1 MSGAGVGSLFGTFIL
16 ASLGNFRR
24 KNRLLLGCI
33 FPLRRLPVL
42 PRLVPL
48 VLAVLGHS
56 VLHWHGQHRPNGHH
70 RPPTLRPRRTP
81 GPGNEHLVR
90 FGGFMFIG
98 SFPMTVVADT
108 LGWTAAFAG
117 GAAIYLLI
125 AFILGVLRPTLR
137 RLDV

>member
-1 MSGAGVGSLFGTFIL
+1 
-16 ASLGNFRR
+16 
-24 KNRLLLGCI
+24 
-33 FPLRRLPVL
+33 
-42 PRLVPL
+42 
-48 VLAVLGHS
+48 
-56 VLHWHGQHRPNGHH
+56 
-70 RPPTLRPRRTP
+70 
-81 GPGNEHLVR
+81 
-90 FGGFMFIG
+90 MFIG